1 MNEKLSNEKLEE
13 IAKYNKQVTMDCN
26 VKVLNAMAGVKMNA
40 YVVTMRRY
48 GDREKH
54 SYVIGVFSTKQSAII
69 AGGLEE
75 MYRAYKYK
83 ADIEKFKINEM
94 PEIVKDE

>member
-1 MNEKLSNEKLEE
+1 MKK
-13 IAKYNKQVTMDCN
+13 K
-26 VKVLNAMAGVKMNA
+26 A

-54 SYVIGVFSTKQSAII
+54 SYVIGVFDNKQSAVI
-69 AGGLEE
+69 AGGIEE
-75 MYRAYKYK
+75 MYRADKYS
-83 ADIEKFKINEM
+83 ADIETFKINEM